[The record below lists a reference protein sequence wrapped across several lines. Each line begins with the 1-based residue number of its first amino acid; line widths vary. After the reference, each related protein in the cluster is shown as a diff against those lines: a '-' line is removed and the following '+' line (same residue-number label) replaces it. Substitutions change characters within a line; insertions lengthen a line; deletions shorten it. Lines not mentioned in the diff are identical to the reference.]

1 MKEYKV
7 ICIDMFQTLVNIESR
22 VEYIWKRI
30 LEEDYNEKLRD
41 KYVQTVRTKIVDK
54 FHVSEST
61 SIKFKSL
68 KEIFFESFKDIFEEN
83 QVKYCPSYATRVFME
98 EHDRADLYHDSK
110 EFINRA
116 NKKYKVCL
124 VSDADTEMIENQIKN
139 FDFDKIFISED
150 IQSYK
155 GEPNYKI
162 FKEVINH
169 YNIEPR
175 KIIHIG
181 DSSSDIIGANRAGI
195 DTCWINRHNYRKR
208 FHIKPDYETESLN
221 ELFPILNI

>member
-1 MKEYKV
+1 MQQEFLWKN
-7 ICIDMFQTLVNIESR
+7 MIEQ
-22 VEYIWKRI
+22 I
-30 LEEDYNEKLRD
+30 
-41 KYVQTVRTKIVDK
+41 
-54 FHVSEST
+54 
-61 SIKFKSL
+61 
-68 KEIFFESFKDIFEEN
+68 
-83 QVKYCPSYATRVFME
+83 
-98 EHDRADLYHDSK
+98 LYHDSK

-124 VSDADTEMIENQIKN
+124 VSDADTEMIEHQIKN

-208 FHIKPDYETESLN
+208 FHIKPNYETESLN